1 MLKVEVYSDYVCP
14 YCFLAEENLKRA
26 IAGQEVEVTWKPFE
40 LRPAPTPTL
49 RPEGDYLQQVW
60 QHSVYPMAEQLGVDI
75 VLPKVSPQPH
85 THLAFEGFQ
94 YAQEQGLGNEYT
106 HRMFT
111 AFFQEEQDIGKP
123 EVLAKLAEEIGL
135 DREEFEQALAAGT
148 YRQKHQEELV
158 RAMQVMKIQ
167 AVPTM
172 VIGSRIIRG
181 LLPEE
186 QLKQVIEQET
196 NQAGK
201 RLNR

>member
-1 MLKVEVYSDYVCP
+1 MVKVEVYSDYVCP
-14 YCFLAEENLKRA
+14 YCFLAEVVLERA
-26 IAGQEVEVTWKPFE
+26 MAGQEVAVEWKPFE

-60 QHSVYPMAEQLGVDI
+60 KQSVYPMAAELEVDM

-94 YAQEQGLGNEYT
+94 FAREQGLGKEYT

-111 AFFQEEQDIGKP
+111 AFFQEEQDLEEP
-123 EVLAKLAEEIGL
+123 EVLGKLAAEIGL
-135 DREEFEQALAAGT
+135 DRKAFDQALANRT
-148 YRQKHQEELV
+148 YQQKHQEQLAYATEVLQI
-158 RAMQVMKIQ
+158 R

-172 VIGSRIIRG
+172 LIGRRIVRG

-186 QLKQVIEQET
+186 QLKRLIAEET
-196 NQAGK
+196 KEAQKG
-201 RLNR
+201 LS